1 MRSSITPR
9 QHAIILQNRCKAA
22 IGGAVGSH
30 GKVVIGALKQ
40 LEKNWYYFDIS
51 EEDEFEFRGRVRKE
65 TLWSATVHVKPDHEV
80 DIQELDAFGDMPQGV
95 LRCIS
100 APISGSDYSF
110 LHK

>member
-30 GKVVIGALKQ
+30 GKTVIGALKQ
-40 LEKNWYYFDIS
+40 LEKNRYYFDIS

-65 TLWSATVHVKPDHEV
+65 TLWSATVHVNAEHEV
-80 DIQELDAFGDMPQGV
+80 SIQEHDAFGDMPKGILQ
-95 LRCIS
+95 CIS
-100 APISGSDYSF
+100 APISGNDYAL
-110 LHK
+110 LHR